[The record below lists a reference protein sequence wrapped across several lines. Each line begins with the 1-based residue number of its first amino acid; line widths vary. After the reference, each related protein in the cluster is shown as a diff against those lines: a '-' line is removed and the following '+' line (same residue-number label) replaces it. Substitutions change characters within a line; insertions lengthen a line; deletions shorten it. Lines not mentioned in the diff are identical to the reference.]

1 VQRRAK
7 KHLTADLVV
16 LWMPSRRPNTRLGI
30 TVSRKV
36 AKQATRRNRIKRW
49 IRESFRQLDLES
61 ASRPL
66 DVVVIARARAAQAS
80 QQQIAE
86 QLMAFWQRVAPCL
99 TPTASGG

>member
-16 LWMPSRRPNTRLGI
+16 LWMPGRRPNTRLGI

-49 IRESFRQLDLES
+49 IRESFRQLDLEL
-61 ASRPL
+61 APRPL
-66 DVVVIARARAAQAS
+66 DVVVIARARATQAT

-86 QLMAFWQRVAPCL
+86 QLMAFWLRVATGP
-99 TPTASGG
+99 PPAAPGG